1 LKSEIHKYNPDIG
14 IRQDTLVLQSMFQKD
29 RQEMKRQG
37 ELGLIECFYARNGW
51 GGREPI
57 VVLWMQAIKKDDWL
71 KSGLESEQILR
82 LFREEMAFVAKDQ
95 EWDAHWRF
103 RITWHAKLNQFEC
116 VASRDIGKYSENE
129 RSRFV

>member
-1 LKSEIHKYNPDIG
+1 MSKKNTLPRSFVFPVKLSALKSEIHKYNPDIG

-37 ELGLIECFYARNGW
+37 ELGLVECFYASNGW

-71 KSGLESEQILR
+71 KSGLESEQIL
-82 LFREEMAFVAKDQ
+82 
-95 EWDAHWRF
+95 
-103 RITWHAKLNQFEC
+103 NC
-116 VASRDIGKYSENE
+116 
-129 RSRFV
+129 